1 MHLTLSHLQAAL
13 LFAFFA
19 SIVLGIVGR
28 ESDRERTR
36 YALKCFGYFCVA
48 IVGIGWV
55 MWLGHG

>member
-1 MHLTLSHLQAAL
+1 MHIALSHLQAAL

-19 SIVLGIVGR
+19 SIVMGIVGR
-28 ESDRERTR
+28 ESDRERIR
-36 YALKCFGYFCVA
+36 YGAKCFGYFMAA